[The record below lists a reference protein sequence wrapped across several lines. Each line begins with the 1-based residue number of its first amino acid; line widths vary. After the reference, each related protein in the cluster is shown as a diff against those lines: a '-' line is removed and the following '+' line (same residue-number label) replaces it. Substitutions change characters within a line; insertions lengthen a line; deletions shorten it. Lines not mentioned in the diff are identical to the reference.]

1 MKWKL
6 VAPIIITSIFGY
18 SLEADAHGV
27 KIEYEATQAIE
38 IQAKYDTG
46 KPMSH
51 AQVTVYSPEQ
61 PSTPWLTGTTDE
73 NGNFAFAPTPSESG
87 NWTVKV
93 RQTNHGDIINIAV
106 VEAEDKV
113 ETNVTPE
120 AAANNLKNQQ
130 LIIQSTTSSLTPLQT
145 ILMGASGVWGF
156 VGTALFFQRGGN
168 QTSKQKTLPNS

>member
-6 VAPIIITSIFGY
+6 VAPIIIASIFGY

-46 KPMSH
+46 KPMSN

-61 PSTPWLTGTTDE
+61 SSTPWLTGTTDE
-73 NGNFAFAPTPSESG
+73 NGNFAFAPTPSKTG

-93 RQTNHGDIINIAV
+93 RQVSHGDIINIAV
-106 VEAEDKV
+106 VDTEDKV
-113 ETNVTPE
+113 ATSITTETGDNKP
-120 AAANNLKNQQ
+120 KNQQ
-130 LIIQSTTSSLTPLQT
+130 MMIQSTTPSFTPLQT

-156 VGTALFFQRGGN
+156 VGTALFFQRSGN
-168 QTSKQKTLPNS
+168 QTRKQKTLPNS